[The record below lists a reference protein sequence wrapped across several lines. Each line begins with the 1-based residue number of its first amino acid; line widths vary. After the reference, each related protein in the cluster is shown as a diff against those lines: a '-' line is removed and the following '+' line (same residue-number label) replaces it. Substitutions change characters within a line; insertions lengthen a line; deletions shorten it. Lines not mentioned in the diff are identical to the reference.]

1 MKSGTNKFKKL
12 TLGGHR
18 GGQTQHDDD
27 ESTDRDG
34 SNFTKGNRV
43 LDNNGDGEDSDNDE
57 STDYVRLA
65 TVAR

>member
-1 MKSGTNKFKKL
+1 MKSGTKKFKNL

-18 GGQTQHDDD
+18 GGQTQYDDD
-27 ESTDRDG
+27 EGTDRDG

-65 TVAR
+65 TVPR